1 MRISKN
7 KEMILKTITNV
18 IWKIAADFGGV
29 DKRGVKTGRSAL
41 FSCMRRMIFLPD
53 RPEK

>member
-7 KEMILKTITNV
+7 KEMIVKSLTNV
-18 IWKIAADFGGV
+18 FWKIAAVFGGV

-41 FSCMRRMIFLPD
+41 FRCLRRMIFLPD